1 MITLKKINEKVEY
14 TLAFGGRNLLEKPVL
29 VNAVV
34 AIAMATDFSVFY
46 NTFSGIND
54 FFSSLLVAACCAAI
68 IDTVPLVT
76 ARCINNLCRAAT
88 QSKSKNKWDL
98 LVLTASGVAFLTFFA
113 LTAMVRWQSGSALFD
128 LGVSTN
134 GQDTQLASA
143 DLSPAQ
149 SMLLLFTCLLP
160 LFTSVGVL
168 LVGLFVDDKAARR
181 KMLRSQRNELSARRS
196 ELIAQ
201 KLDLENVLKLDLD
214 ATDELLYHDMKD
226 YIDTLCLVLGSY
238 FRKALAERLKTPED
252 LSYLSRRSRALA
264 AAEARIFQ
272 LAKTE
277 PQDPAVGGETNHL

>member
-1 MITLKKINEKVEY
+1 M
-14 TLAFGGRNLLEKPVL
+14 
-29 VNAVV
+29 
-34 AIAMATDFSVFY
+34 
-46 NTFSGIND
+46 
-54 FFSSLLVAACCAAI
+54 
-68 IDTVPLVT
+68 
-76 ARCINNLCRAAT
+76 
-88 QSKSKNKWDL
+88 
-98 LVLTASGVAFLTFFA
+98 
-113 LTAMVRWQSGSALFD
+113 
-128 LGVSTN
+128 
-134 GQDTQLASA
+134 
-143 DLSPAQ
+143 
-149 SMLLLFTCLLP
+149 P

-264 AAEARIFQ
+264 AAEARIFR
-272 LAKTE
+272 LAETE
-277 PQDPAVGGETNHL
+277 PQDSAVGGETNHL

>member
-1 MITLKKINEKVEY
+1 M
-14 TLAFGGRNLLEKPVL
+14 
-29 VNAVV
+29 
-34 AIAMATDFSVFY
+34 
-46 NTFSGIND
+46 
-54 FFSSLLVAACCAAI
+54 
-68 IDTVPLVT
+68 
-76 ARCINNLCRAAT
+76 
-88 QSKSKNKWDL
+88 
-98 LVLTASGVAFLTFFA
+98 
-113 LTAMVRWQSGSALFD
+113 
-128 LGVSTN
+128 
-134 GQDTQLASA
+134 
-143 DLSPAQ
+143 
-149 SMLLLFTCLLP
+149 P

-264 AAEARIFQ
+264 AAEARIFR
-272 LAKTE
+272 LAETE

>member
-1 MITLKKINEKVEY
+1 M
-14 TLAFGGRNLLEKPVL
+14 
-29 VNAVV
+29 
-34 AIAMATDFSVFY
+34 
-46 NTFSGIND
+46 
-54 FFSSLLVAACCAAI
+54 
-68 IDTVPLVT
+68 
-76 ARCINNLCRAAT
+76 
-88 QSKSKNKWDL
+88 
-98 LVLTASGVAFLTFFA
+98 
-113 LTAMVRWQSGSALFD
+113 
-128 LGVSTN
+128 
-134 GQDTQLASA
+134 
-143 DLSPAQ
+143 
-149 SMLLLFTCLLP
+149 P

-264 AAEARIFQ
+264 AAEARIFR
-272 LAKTE
+272 LAETE
-277 PQDPAVGGETNHL
+277 PQAPAVGGETNHL